1 MSSVTAT
8 SRLSPSSPWSPG
20 PQVHPVSTTPGG
32 LPVRTPGTGVPFPS
46 PFLNT
51 GICSTQQ
58 APGRT
63 PSPNYFCIEVE
74 NSSNPPDSNP
84 GPYTKRNW
92 EAFLQPSSTPAP
104 RLQMPASNLALGD
117 YLGATK
123 FDLKPLH
130 GRGAGD
136 EAGPAFSGSHHGN
149 DYFGSAQN
157 APSLGEASSNSN
169 SSNTQQSADS
179 KPAGNVPAQSTG
191 SGPGFFRLG
200 SMNPPP
206 TTFQPS
212 VARFASPQMP
222 QGTQNRSDS
231 LDPSSIGR
239 SISESG
245 FRVTKRAETLPASFE
260 HGSARLIPLDK
271 FAEIM
276 SQPDDTLVLDVRP
289 FPHFA
294 QGHVRGALSL
304 CIPTTL
310 LKRPSFNTSKLED
323 TFTDQEHK
331 QKFSRWKECSRIV
344 VYDANT
350 SKMQDASQL
359 LNVLRKFSA
368 DGWAGE
374 TLILCGGFAAFSS
387 RFPDQVEGQQ
397 KKATPGKVTEKPFA
411 MNLNL
416 PSIAPVV
423 GGCAL
428 PESSSAANPF
438 FGNIRQ
444 NMDLVGGV
452 GQMAVKLPDGLTEEK
467 KNQLP
472 SWLRDASDVKDRG
485 HAVSER
491 FLDIEKR
498 ELYRMR
504 EALSSKV
511 SYGPG
516 PELPTGG
523 FRVAGIEK
531 GSKNRYN
538 DIYPFDHS
546 RVRLQNVPS
555 GGCDYVNANHVKA
568 EYTNKSYIATQA
580 PVPDTF
586 NDFWRVVW
594 EQDVRVIVAL
604 TAEIERGHVKC
615 HPYWHS
621 GDYGPLKLKT
631 LAEKRIS
638 IDSDSLEP
646 DASYVTPTLDDRK
659 TTDYLSCGQS
669 TRAVEAPESAG
680 KDPYIIVRHFT
691 LWHSAFPFQPL
702 REITQLQYPYWP
714 DFGTTSQPAH
724 LLKLVEKCNKIARSI
739 SNNTGP
745 QDAEPAGR
753 RPVLVHCSAGCGRTG
768 TFCTV
773 DSVLDMLKRQQAE
786 SRAPGGAEQ
795 PTPGG
800 NRWIYGDD
808 VDLVAKTVEDF
819 RTQRPSMVQNLSQ
832 FVLCYESVL
841 EWFVSR
847 MGDDDG
853 RSSNQGGVRS

>member
-1 MSSVTAT
+1 MSSVAT
-8 SRLSPSSPWSPG
+8 SSRPSPSSPWSPG
-20 PQVHPVSTTPGG
+20 PQVHPHASVSTTPGG
-32 LPVRTPGTGVPFPS
+32 LPARTPGAVVPLPS

-51 GICSTQQ
+51 GSCSTQQ
-58 APGRT
+58 AAVSRT
-63 PSPNYFCIEVE
+63 SSPNYFCIEVE
-74 NSSNPPDSNP
+74 NSSNPPGSNP

-92 EAFLQPSSTPAP
+92 EAFLQPPSTPAP
-104 RLQMPASNLALGD
+104 RVQMPISNPALGD

-123 FDLKPLH
+123 FELKPLN
-130 GRGAGD
+130 GRGGGD
-136 EAGPAFSGSHHGN
+136 EVGPTGETNPLSESQHAN

-157 APSLGEASSNSN
+157 AHLSGGTSNN
-169 SSNTQQSADS
+169 SSSQDSSAS
-179 KPAGNVPAQSTG
+179 RPAENGQAPSRG
-191 SGPGFFRLG
+191 SGFFQLG

-206 TTFQPS
+206 TTFQPPS
-212 VARFASPQMP
+212 FAHLSSPRIP
-222 QGTQNRSDS
+222 QKIQDRTNS

-260 HGSARLIPLDK
+260 HGNARLITLENL
-271 FAEIM
+271 AEIM
-276 SQPDDTLVLDVRP
+276 SHPDGTLLLDVRP

-294 QGHVRGALSL
+294 QGHIKEALNL
-304 CIPTTL
+304 CVPTTL
-310 LKRPSFNTSKLED
+310 LKRPSFNTRKLED
-323 TFTDQEHK
+323 TFTDESHK
-331 QKFSRWKECSRIV
+331 QKFSAWKECSRII

-350 SKMQDASQL
+350 SKMQDAGPL
-359 LNVLRKFSA
+359 LNVLRKFNA
-368 DGWAGE
+368 DGWVGE
-374 TLILCGGFAAFSS
+374 ALILAGGFAAFSN
-387 RFPDQVEGQQ
+387 RFPDLVDGQQ
-397 KKATPGKVTEKPFA
+397 QKAPGRKTEKPFA

-444 NMDLVGGV
+444 NMDLLGGV
-452 GQMAVKLPDGLTEEK
+452 GQMTVKLPDSLTENK
-467 KNQLP
+467 RSQLP
-472 SWLRDASDVKDRG
+472 SWLRDASDVRDKG

-511 SYGPG
+511 SYGSA
-516 PELPTGG
+516 PELPTEG

-555 GGCDYVNANHVKA
+555 GECDYVNANHVKA
-568 EYTNKSYIATQA
+568 EYTNKNYIATQA

-604 TAEIERGHVKC
+604 TAEVERGHVKC

-638 IDSDSLEP
+638 VDSESLDPEV
-646 DASYVTPTLDDRK
+646 SYTTPTLNPNE
-659 TTDYLSCGQS
+659 TGDYLSCGQS
-669 TRAVEAPESAG
+669 TRAVEAPESTG

-691 LWHSAFPFQPL
+691 LSHSAFPFQPL

-724 LLKLVEKCNKIARSI
+724 LLKLVEKTNKITRSI
-739 SNNTGP
+739 SNNP
-745 QDAEPAGR
+745 SPRDAEPAGR

-795 PTPGG
+795 PNPGG
-800 NRWIYGDD
+800 NRWIYSDD

-832 FVLCYESVL
+832 FVLCYESIL
-841 EWFVSR
+841 EWFVSQ
-847 MGDDDG
+847 MGDDG
-853 RSSNQGGVRS
+853 RSSNPRR